1 MGLRRVFYHG
11 TYENNYERILKEG
24 VIDNFAQP
32 EETTKYLNS
41 IINSY
46 AANNEIRNNCVYLT
60 DDNECTYFYDY
71 AFTINES
78 DLNRNLLYV
87 ADNSHLDN
95 ILSALSDGKKKLV
108 NYYIRKYLKSFI
120 EYEKFLVIEDEYR
133 KFHKNIEFLYF
144 GKIYIKNNKEV
155 EY

>member
-32 EETTKYLNS
+32 EETTEYLNS

-46 AANNEIRNNCVYLT
+46 AANNEIRNNCVYLI

-71 AFTINES
+71 QTV
-78 DLNRNLLYV
+78 Y
-87 ADNSHLDN
+87 
-95 ILSALSDGKKKLV
+95 
-108 NYYIRKYLKSFI
+108 
-120 EYEKFLVIEDEYR
+120 
-133 KFHKNIEFLYF
+133 
-144 GKIYIKNNKEV
+144 
-155 EY
+155 